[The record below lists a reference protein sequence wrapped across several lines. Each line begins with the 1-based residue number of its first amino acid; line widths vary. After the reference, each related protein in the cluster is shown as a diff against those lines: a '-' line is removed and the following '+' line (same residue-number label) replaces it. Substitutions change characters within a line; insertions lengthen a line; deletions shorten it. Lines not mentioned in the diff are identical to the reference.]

1 MLKTPMRFIYYLD
14 GLKVMK
20 YILTLVSID
29 NGSPGYSIIN
39 FNLLIRSF
47 FFLHNR
53 ETTASYALGF
63 IYISRKSWVL
73 FPLLLCSLLSILY
86 NYIIYSSIHAFH
98 LKHFSRLM
106 PGSQQIFIFKW
117 NCRLWNTIFHCCR
130 LVLIRVSK
138 WYVVNTT

>member
-1 MLKTPMRFIYYLD
+1 
-14 GLKVMK
+14 MK

-63 IYISRKSWVL
+63 IYVYISEKLGFVS
-73 FPLLLCSLLSILY
+73 
-86 NYIIYSSIHAFH
+86 
-98 LKHFSRLM
+98 
-106 PGSQQIFIFKW
+106 FI
-117 NCRLWNTIFHCCR
+117 T
-130 LVLIRVSK
+130 VQSYRVCK
-138 WYVVNTT
+138 